1 MQCKKLLTLASYIKN
16 DENALICDFA
26 EYYHIYDYKRLPARY
41 AGILASGLRDE
52 SRSVMS
58 AAGHAINPDTYL
70 LATISD
76 ELQII
81 MYQQRAAA
89 GSKRNTKPKLIT
101 EMLENAQKENEYES
115 FDSPEDFELRR
126 EQIIKGG

>member
-1 MQCKKLLTLASYIKN
+1 
-16 DENALICDFA
+16 
-26 EYYHIYDYKRLPARY
+26 
-41 AGILASGLRDE
+41 
-52 SRSVMS
+52 MS
-58 AAGHAINPDTYL
+58 AAGHTLDPNTYL

-76 ELQII
+76 ELQIV

-101 EMLENAQKENEYES
+101 ELLENTQRENEYES
-115 FDSPEDFELRR
+115 FDSPDDFERRR